1 MSCRYATEIVIGICA
16 YREAAICLAASVP
29 LAVSNGM
36 PLPVEICTTSAAHPS
51 SWFDAWRTAHDLAHL
66 DWQLSPTAAASFSG
80 RLRTRTLAGI
90 RIIDCRCDPCAGQRI
105 PLAPRRG
112 QPAKFAMLFPFHGRE
127 VVRQFG
133 AEATL
138 AAGDFMMWDND
149 QKMDFQIL
157 EPTHK
162 ITMLIPKPK
171 MHSLLG
177 NGDHYIGKVVRSADD
192 SLGLAAEAFRRV
204 ARDLCTAE
212 QSSAPIVLEPIV
224 SLLAATLRSSHPS
237 AQISASHWE
246 SFRRFC
252 RYIDTHLGDSSL
264 SPAQV
269 AADHG
274 VSLRYLHLVFAKQ
287 GTSFGRWLR
296 ERRLSRCHEEL
307 SQAQRSGTVTEV
319 AFRWGFNEASHFSR
333 VFKARYG
340 VSPQEV
346 RRGVRVTGHQGEPAG
361 TPTDS
366 NPAEP

>member
-1 MSCRYATEIVIGICA
+1 
-16 YREAAICLAASVP
+16 
-29 LAVSNGM
+29 M
-36 PLPVEICTTSAAHPS
+36 PLTLEVWTTSATHPS
-51 SWFDAWRTAHDLAHL
+51 SWFDAWRTAHDLARL
-66 DWQLSPTAAASFSG
+66 DWQLCPTVASTFSG
-80 RLRTRTLAGI
+80 RLHMRTLAGI
-90 RIIDCRCDPCAGQRI
+90 RIIDCRCDPCEGQRV
-105 PLAPRRG
+105 PPAPRRG
-112 QPAKFAMLFPFHGRE
+112 HPARFAMLFPFHGRE

-133 AEATL
+133 TEVTL
-138 AAGDFMMWDND
+138 TAGDFMMWDNEH
-149 QKMDFQIL
+149 KMEFQIL

-162 ITMLIPKPK
+162 VTMLIPKQQL
-171 MHSLLG
+171 HSLLG
-177 NGDHYIGKVVRSADD
+177 NADQYTGHVVQRAHD

-212 QSSAPIVLEPIV
+212 PHDAHIVLEPIV
-224 SLLAATLRSSHPS
+224 SLLAATLKSRHPS
-237 AQISASHWE
+237 PQVSASRRD

-269 AADHG
+269 AAAHG
-274 VSLRYLHLVFAKQ
+274 VSLRYLHLIFAEQ
-287 GTSFGRWLR
+287 GTSFGRWMR

-307 SQAQRSGTVTEV
+307 SQPQRSGTVTEV

-346 RRGVRVTGHQGEPAG
+346 RRGVRVTGRQGELAG

-366 NPAEP
+366 NSAEPAEP